1 MSPSPSSRPSTLPMK
16 TREIPSYASNHIL
29 RAPQIADMGSGY
41 AFASSSGV
49 HSVPQHNRASASES
63 GHLISIDSGNAMT
76 RISHRPVRD
85 VEGHRSQSKERR
97 IEKRNLKTPPS
108 ACLTKALSEI
118 AHDMPSISVADVAT
132 FANRSTE
139 VRQMEAAKAGKV
151 KRPLNAF
158 MLYRKAYQDVAKT
171 QCSRN
176 NHQQVST
183 ICGSSWNGWEP
194 PNIIA
199 QFKQLASIEKQMHEG
214 AFPAYKY
221 DPVQTKKPKD
231 GIEQDYKTCE
241 LSDGESSCRPR
252 RSGRQRTTRAT
263 SRVKQSFTL
272 EVPDQYRGLSGT
284 HSQPPGGTWQQY
296 QALPFPDWY
305 MHGGLPADAPQYAP
319 RGEQR
324 ADNPDAGVAFGCTS
338 SDLQFQ
344 GYTGFVDP
352 CLDPSLQTD
361 VPASQYNQFL
371 GSNHDMLPG
380 WMSVG
385 GAQNA
390 STALVPE
397 LDITGAHTA
406 YLQGTPSDWQVE
418 QLEDGSHFS
427 DWMTQ
432 AGNGEHQ

>member
-29 RAPQIADMGSGY
+29 RASQIADMGSGY
-41 AFASSSGV
+41 ASASSSGV
-49 HSVPQHNRASASES
+49 HSVPQHNRVSASES
-63 GHLISIDSGNAMT
+63 GHLISIDSGNVMT

-97 IEKRNLKTPPS
+97 IEKRNLRTPPS

-231 GIEQDYKTCE
+231 GIEQNYKTC
-241 LSDGESSCRPR
+241 
-252 RSGRQRTTRAT
+252 
-263 SRVKQSFTL
+263 
-272 EVPDQYRGLSGT
+272 
-284 HSQPPGGTWQQY
+284 GTWQQY

-305 MHGGLPADAPQYAP
+305 MHGGLPADALQYAP

-324 ADNPDAGVAFGCTS
+324 TDNPDAAVAFGCTS

-432 AGNGEHQ
+432 AGNGDHQ

>member
-1 MSPSPSSRPSTLPMK
+1 
-16 TREIPSYASNHIL
+16 
-29 RAPQIADMGSGY
+29 
-41 AFASSSGV
+41 
-49 HSVPQHNRASASES
+49 
-63 GHLISIDSGNAMT
+63 
-76 RISHRPVRD
+76 
-85 VEGHRSQSKERR
+85 
-97 IEKRNLKTPPS
+97 
-108 ACLTKALSEI
+108 
-118 AHDMPSISVADVAT
+118 MPSISVADVAT

-139 VRQMEAAKAGKV
+139 VRQIEAAKAGKV

-183 ICGSSWNGWEP
+183 ICGSSWNVWEP

-231 GIEQDYKTCE
+231 GIEQDYKTC
-241 LSDGESSCRPR
+241 
-252 RSGRQRTTRAT
+252 
-263 SRVKQSFTL
+263 
-272 EVPDQYRGLSGT
+272 LSGT
-284 HSQPPGGTWQQY
+284 HCQPPGGTWQQY

-324 ADNPDAGVAFGCTS
+324 AENPDAGVAFGCTS

-371 GSNHDMLPG
+371 GSNHDVLPG

-432 AGNGEHQ
+432 AGN